1 VTARLTI
8 PADEAGV
15 IRVFA
20 VNLPEAE
27 VAAMLRNTPVQN
39 SAQDQ
44 AAPGYLPETPA
55 AAHLLGWP
63 DMDTRHAELFAI
75 SDLTGLG
82 LPGYLTEGLGLD
94 DDQIAPDHA
103 RLSAL
108 AGYVLIVLSRAF
120 DGQAAVIHIPQ
131 ALTLIGTY
139 REKAAPIRFDPLP
152 GGGGRGALTGPP
164 AEGAPDQARR
174 MLRVAALSA
183 LILMLL
189 AIGLVAILGGGAE

>member
-1 VTARLTI
+1 
-8 PADEAGV
+8 
-15 IRVFA
+15 
-20 VNLPEAE
+20 PEAE
-27 VAAMLRNTPVQN
+27 VAALLRNSAAQDQ
-39 SAQDQ
+39 AQDQ
-44 AAPGYLPETPA
+44 AASGHLPETPA
-55 AAHLLGWP
+55 ASHLLGWP

-120 DGQAAVIHIPQ
+120 NGKEAVIHIPQ

-152 GGGGRGALTGPP
+152 GTAARGVLTGPA
-164 AEGAPDQARR
+164 AEGSPDQARR
-174 MLRVAALSA
+174 ILRVAALSA